1 MEGEVK
7 EKPEQKRVSVSI
19 TLKDI
24 PVTVHNKLIKFNR
37 KINAD
42 RNKDYNLKE
51 AYVEFLKE
59 ATKSLQPKM
68 KSL

>member
-19 TLKDI
+19 TLKGI
-24 PVTVHNKLIKFNR
+24 PVTVHKKLIKFNR

-42 RNKDYNLKE
+42 RNRDYNLKA

-59 ATKSLQPKM
+59 ATKSL
-68 KSL
+68 